1 MWEIFLLVLG
11 ILLFS
16 GLVILHEYGHFLVA
30 KRNGVKVNEFGLGF
44 PPKLIGRT
52 LGKGIFRG
60 YYSLNLFPI
69 GGFVR
74 LEGEND
80 AATSKGS
87 YGSKSLWVK
96 TKIISAGVIVN
107 FLIAILLF
115 TILAWVGI
123 PKLLPAEPNFS
134 DEQFSLASDTEVLEQ
149 RTFIG
154 FVFEDSPAALA
165 DLAPGDEVVS
175 LTDVAGEETHLVRD
189 SNHLYNLTEEL
200 AGKEVSLVYLRED
213 ARHVASLNLRTLEQA
228 EETGTGRLGVSSNDF
243 ILQRN
248 TWSAPITGVMLSL
261 QYTKV
266 TFQGLW
272 QTIGALF
279 AGDTETAKNSVTGP
293 IGVFY
298 ILRSSAEYGFQLTLM
313 VIALLS
319 LTLAI
324 INALPIP
331 ALDGGRLV
339 LTLFFRKVIR
349 RPLTKEIE
357 NRIVFASMV
366 GLIALMVLVA
376 VIDVQRFIL

>member
-107 FLIAILLF
+107 FLIAVLLF

-149 RTFIG
+149 HTFIG

-189 SNHLYNLTEEL
+189 SNHLYNLTEQL

-213 ARHVASLNLRTLEQA
+213 VRHVASLNLRTLEQA
-228 EETGTGRLGVSSNDF
+228 
-243 ILQRN
+243 
-248 TWSAPITGVMLSL
+248 
-261 QYTKV
+261 
-266 TFQGLW
+266 
-272 QTIGALF
+272 
-279 AGDTETAKNSVTGP
+279 AKNWH
-293 IGVFY
+293 
-298 ILRSSAEYGFQLTLM
+298 R
-313 VIALLS
+313 
-319 LTLAI
+319 
-324 INALPIP
+324 P
-331 ALDGGRLV
+331 AGC
-339 LTLFFRKVIR
+339 FF
-349 RPLTKEIE
+349 E
-357 NRIVFASMV
+357 
-366 GLIALMVLVA
+366 
-376 VIDVQRFIL
+376 